1 MSTDYFYAY
10 GIKIGGRTLEEWLR
24 ELPAGTYAAYLET
37 DTTVKDFP
45 VTLKPGVHIAV
56 TVLDEI
62 RQTGTTAA
70 AVITVPS
77 AAASDGK
84 AHIVLADITPA
95 AIAYTETGAGGGGS
109 DIEIVNDLTTGG
121 ADKALSAEMGKQL
134 ESDKI
139 DINGNNASEGAATN
153 LIKKAGVAVANY
165 KIGDSTPLLI
175 NAMPK
180 GPLLEPYD
188 KLWCS
193 ITFAKV
199 WDYIKSKTDAEYV
212 GSAVN
217 NIADWN
223 FDPSTIDNGN
233 NGIYAIESNAIA
245 ANKPENIGIPLIGAM
260 ISYGYSADDRRRV
273 LFAMSCGGGSRCKM
287 FIRKYYTSWSDW
299 VRLSSIDDLN
309 TDYNTLDQK
318 IDSAV
323 IELEKQDTAL
333 GGEIAKIE
341 TDLQGKQETLV
352 SGTNIK
358 TVNGSPVLGAGD
370 IETAD
375 TKVTAITL
383 TTDSAGAVTG
393 GTATLSDGTQV
404 QITVTQQ
411 TA

>member
-1 MSTDYFYAY
+1 MATDYFYAY

-109 DIEIVNDLTTGG
+109 GIEIVNNLTTGG

-134 ESDKI
+134 
-139 DINGNNASEGAATN
+139 
-153 LIKKAGVAVANY
+153 
-165 KIGDSTPLLI
+165 
-175 NAMPK
+175 
-180 GPLLEPYD
+180 
-188 KLWCS
+188 
-193 ITFAKV
+193 
-199 WDYIKSKTDAEYV
+199 KTELD
-212 GSAVN
+212 
-217 NIADWN
+217 
-223 FDPSTIDNGN
+223 
-233 NGIYAIESNAIA
+233 
-245 ANKPENIGIPLIGAM
+245 
-260 ISYGYSADDRRRV
+260 
-273 LFAMSCGGGSRCKM
+273 
-287 FIRKYYTSWSDW
+287 
-299 VRLSSIDDLN
+299 

-323 IELEKQDTAL
+323 MELEKQDTAL
-333 GGEIAKIE
+333 GGEIAQIE
-341 TDLQGKQETLV
+341 TDLRGKQETLV

-358 TVNGSPVLGAGD
+358 TVNGSSVLGAGD
-370 IETAD
+370 IVTAD